1 MLTKLNYNRNRLML
15 KLGVSKTIDTAI
27 EVGTWRGDFAAT
39 MINALKPATFFAVD
53 PLRIMPGLTSNPGD
67 EFDSQDKLDRLAIE
81 VTKRLQDQGHSL
93 IRETS
98 AVAAT
103 QFKDNSLDLVYI
115 DGDHSY
121 ENCSSDINDWYIK
134 VKENGILCGHDYCW
148 GHTGRNIPFGVIQA
162 VTELV
167 EKHNLNLY
175 TTNEEFASWVI
186 VKDNS
191 KISL

>member
-1 MLTKLNYNRNRLML
+1 MKTLTYSRSRLMH
-15 KLGVSKTIDTAI
+15 KIGEIRPIDTAI
-27 EVGTWRGDFAAT
+27 EVGTWRGDFAAE
-39 MINALKPATFFAVD
+39 MINALKPTTFFAVD

-67 EFDSQDKLDRLAIE
+67 EFDSQDKLDRLASE

-121 ENCSSDINDWYIK
+121 ENCSSDISDWYPK

-148 GHTGRNIPFGVIQA
+148 GHKGRNIPFGVIQA
-162 VTELV
+162 VTELI

-175 TTNEEFASWVI
+175 ITNEEFASWLI
-186 VKDNS
+186 VKGNTE
-191 KISL
+191 ISL